1 MGNETKLRLN
11 YIDCLRG
18 FTIFLVV
25 FGHMM
30 RGVYNA
36 GVQSYYFKYIDAIIY
51 SFHMPLMFFISG
63 YVNSFS
69 KKAVSLRISIINS
82 ILQLYVPYIFFSYA
96 LWFIKYFIFSG
107 NTPEELKTVFEI
119 PYIGYDLY
127 WFLMA
132 LMSIKVVKILWSGLR
147 EKIKYMN
154 SDIIETIFWFILSFI
169 VFYLLNQDFHINSF
183 FIWLS
188 WGLIYHLGELFGKYK
203 LFEIIKYKNL
213 CIISLICIVIG
224 IVSSHRIIFDLRVIW
239 LSYSKFF
246 IGIGSSILLFLI
258 FKICNVNNRF
268 LIYLGKYSMVIYLL
282 HYPINGMI
290 RTCLIKLGIINFSL
304 LSLIGAFLG
313 VLIPLL
319 LFEVIKLIHIL
330 SWIQYLVYPLK
341 YKKIINRM

>member
-1 MGNETKLRLN
+1 MKSRLN

-18 FTIFLVV
+18 FAIFLVV
-25 FGHMM
+25 LGHMM
-30 RGVYNA
+30 RGIYN
-36 GVQSYYFKYIDAIIY
+36 GGIQPYYFKYIDAIIY

-63 YVNSFS
+63 YVNNFS
-69 KKAVSLRISIINS
+69 KKTLSLRISIINS
-82 ILQLYVPYIFFSYA
+82 IIQLYIPYIVFSYA

-107 NTPEELKTVFEI
+107 NTAEELKTALKI

-132 LMSIKVVKILWSGLR
+132 LMSIKIVKILWAKGK
-147 EKIKYMN
+147 EKIKGIN
-154 SDIIETIFWFILSFI
+154 SDIIETIFWFIFSFI
-169 VFYLLNQDFHINSF
+169 IFYLLNKDFHVNSF

-188 WGLIYHLGELFGKYK
+188 WGLFYHLGELFRKYN
-203 LFEIIKYKNL
+203 LFEVIKDKNWF
-213 CIISLICIVIG
+213 IISLICISVG
-224 IVSSHRIIFDLRVIW
+224 LVSSHRIIFDLRVIW

-290 RTCLIKLGIINFSL
+290 RICLIKLGIVSFPI
-304 LSLIGAFLG
+304 LSLIGTFLG
-313 VLIPLL
+313 LLIPLL
-319 LFEVIKLIHIL
+319 LFKTIKSIHIL
-330 SWIQYLVYPLK
+330 SWIEYFFYPLK
-341 YKKIINRM
+341 YKRKFK

>member
-1 MGNETKLRLN
+1 MGNEIKLRLN

-25 FGHMM
+25 LGHMM

-36 GVQSYYFKYIDAIIY
+36 GMQPYYFKYIDAIIY

-69 KKAVSLRISIINS
+69 KKTLSFRISIINS
-82 ILQLYVPYIFFSYA
+82 ILQLYVPYIFFSYV

-107 NTPEELKTVFEI
+107 NTSEKLKTAFEI
-119 PYIGYDLY
+119 PYSGYDLY

-132 LMSIKVVKILWSGLR
+132 LMFIKIVKKLWSEFR

-154 SDIIETIFWFILSFI
+154 SDIIETIFWFIFSFI
-169 VFYLLNQDFHINSF
+169 IFYLLNQDLYINSF

-188 WGLIYHLGELFGKYK
+188 WGLIYQIGELFGKYK

-213 CIISLICIVIG
+213 CIISLIFIAIG

-246 IGIGSSILLFLI
+246 IGIGVSILLFLI
-258 FKICNVNNRF
+258 FKICNINNRF
-268 LIYLGKYSMVIYLL
+268 LIYFGKYSMVIYLL

-290 RTCLIKLGIINFSL
+290 RTVLIKLGIINFSL
-304 LSLIGAFLG
+304 LSLIGTFLG

-330 SWIQYLVYPLK
+330 SWIQYFFYPLK
-341 YKKIINRM
+341 YGRK